1 MNQLSY
7 KVINQTGL
15 LKKIKLK
22 KEIHSDIKDIFF
34 AFKDIV

>member
-7 KVINQTGL
+7 KVVNQTGL

-22 KEIHSDIKDIFF
+22 KEIKSDIKNIFF
-34 AFKDIV
+34 AFKNIV